1 MELKTSQGAIGA
13 IHHITAISGSAAA
26 TDRFYRRLLGLRRVK
41 QTVNF
46 DDPGTYHLYY
56 GDGLGRP
63 GTLLTFFPWED
74 LPAGRAGTG
83 ALTAVSL
90 AVPSGALPFWQR
102 RLTSAGID
110 VGRDT
115 RFGRPLLAFSDP
127 DGLHLELV
135 ETEAFAQ
142 SSASG
147 QDGRWIGPVPPE
159 AAVVGIFGAT
169 ASVREGEAVNR
180 LLLEQLGMQPVGRH
194 GRCTR
199 YVAEGTDGPGR
210 IYDLVIDPSAP
221 PAGAGAG
228 SVHHIAFRAP
238 GDEDQR
244 LWRSRLSSAGLGVTP
259 VIDRDYFRSIY
270 FRTPG
275 GILMEIATDAPGFA
289 VDEPI
294 DRLGRSLRLPE
305 RYESRRAEIEA
316 GLPPLLTADDLA
328 YRYVAAGVGAGGVD
342 SRLIVPLHG
351 TGGDETDLLPLAREI
366 FGFAPAIISPR
377 GAVAENGMR
386 RFFRR
391 LGTGQFDAADVGRR
405 AHQLADFL
413 LDAREIHG
421 LERSSLTALG
431 YSNGANIA
439 AAVMLLRPE
448 VFDTAI
454 LLRPTMPLAETGPVD
469 LTGKRVL
476 IVRGRHDTVIPARQ
490 TDALEAV
497 LTRAGAEVCAVTL
510 DADHRLTAEDRR
522 MAMEWIQRPEAC
534 LAA

>member
-1 MELKTSQGAIGA
+1 MEPKLRPGAIGA
-13 IHHITAISGSAAA
+13 IHHITAISASAAV

-74 LPAGRAGTG
+74 LPAGRSGAG
-83 ALTAVSL
+83 AVTAVSL
-90 AVPSGALPFWQR
+90 AVSAGALSFWQH
-102 RLTSAGID
+102 RLTSAGIE
-110 VGRDT
+110 VRRGT

-135 ETEAFAQ
+135 ETEALAD
-142 SSASG
+142 SPASG
-147 QDGRWIGPVPPE
+147 RDGHWSAPVPPE
-159 AAVVGIFGAT
+159 AAVLGIFGAT
-169 ASVREGEAVNR
+169 AVVRDGEAVHR
-180 LLLEQLGMQPVGRH
+180 LLVEQLGMQPVGRQEM
-194 GRCTR
+194 RTR

-210 IYDLVIDPSAP
+210 FYDLVIDPSAP
-221 PAGAGAG
+221 PAGTGAG

-238 GDEDQR
+238 GNEEQR
-244 LWRSRLSSAGLGVTP
+244 QWRSRLRSAGLGVTP
-259 VIDRDYFRSIY
+259 VIDRGYFRSIY
-270 FRTPG
+270 FRAPG

-289 VDEPI
+289 VDEPV
-294 DRLGRSLRLPE
+294 DRLGRSLQLPA
-305 RYESRRAEIEA
+305 RYESRRAEIETQ
-316 GLPPLLTADDLA
+316 LPPLVTAEDLA
-328 YRYVAAGVGAGGVD
+328 YRHVPAGVGAGEAD

-351 TGGDETDLLPLAREI
+351 TGGDETDLLPLAREV
-366 FGFAPAIISPR
+366 FGFGPPVLSPR
-377 GAVAENGMR
+377 GAVAEDGMR

-391 LGTGQFDAADVGRR
+391 LAPGQFDAAEVGRR

-421 LERSSLTALG
+421 LDRSSLTALG

-454 LLRPTMPLAETGPVD
+454 LLRPMMPLPEAGPVD

-476 IVRGRHDTVIPARQ
+476 MIRGRHDTVIPARQ
-490 TDALEAV
+490 TDALEAA
-497 LTRAGAEVCAVTL
+497 LTRAGADVCAVTL
-510 DADHRLTAEDRR
+510 DVDHRLSAEDRR
-522 MAMEWIQRPEAC
+522 LAMEWVQRPEAC